1 MTPHFTL
8 DEFTRS
14 DTATRLGIG
23 NALPEHLRDEAR
35 QTLEMAERIRAHL
48 GGRPLFITSGYR
60 SPELNRILNSRPT
73 SDHLQAK
80 AIDFIVPAFGSPIE
94 VCFALQGVLDSLGIG
109 QLIHE
114 FGRWVHV
121 SRSLPS
127 RPVNRLITIDRQG
140 VMPGI
145 VPAR

>member
-8 DEFTRS
+8 DEFVRS
-14 DTATRLGIG
+14 DTATRLGIS

-48 GGRPLFITSGYR
+48 GKPVIITSGYR
-60 SPELNRILNSRPT
+60 SPELNRILNSRAT
-73 SDHLQAK
+73 SDHLQAR
-80 AIDFIVPAFGSPIE
+80 AIDFIVPSFGSPIE

-114 FGRWVHV
+114 FGRWVHA
-121 SRSLPS
+121 SRVIPS

>member
-48 GGRPLFITSGYR
+48 GGKPLFITSGYR

-73 SDHLQAK
+73 SDHLQAA
-80 AIDFIVPAFGSPIE
+80 AIDFICPAFGSPIE